1 MSRRIISATLTA
13 VCLAALALASA
24 EHASAATTSPAA
36 PKSTTAR
43 APNIVLIVADD
54 LGIPDLATYGASPV
68 AVPTPN
74 LDRLAR
80 RGVMFQRGYANAS
93 VCSPSRAG
101 FLTGQYPQRHGF
113 EFLTPEGADAGR
125 QGLAPT
131 QRVFAA
137 DLKRGGYRTA
147 IFGKWH
153 LGSTPDRLPT
163 ARGFDEFLGFLPG
176 ETAYARAGTPGLT
189 SVAAPY
195 LGARSFERKV
205 DWVQL
210 MKHRAGDPRPPE
222 VVTDDKTYL
231 TDLLTREAVRFIGT
245 GPRGQPYFLYLAHL
259 APHSPFQALDA
270 DMAPFADIKDPVR
283 RTYAGMIRA
292 LDRSVGAVLDAIE
305 RSPDADNTIVI
316 FTADNGAATYMGVSD
331 CDSLAGGKLS
341 YFEGGPRVPFL
352 MSWPARWPRGRVEPR
367 NVSLMDI
374 APTVLTAAGVETDA
388 VFDGVDLTPRM
399 QPGRDGETIHEAL
412 FFRTGPE
419 YAVVSGDW
427 KLLSNTREGAFPWLF
442 DLAND
447 PSERDLMTFSKPEV
461 VRDLQARFRA
471 WETGMK
477 PSGWTPKQTV
487 QIFQCGRIS
496 VHTQ

>member
-1 MSRRIISATLTA
+1 MTRRNICATFTA
-13 VCLAALALASA
+13 VCLLSLALASA
-24 EHASAATTSPAA
+24 EDASAATTTPAA
-36 PKSTTAR
+36 AR
-43 APNIVLIVADD
+43 PPNIVLIVADD
-54 LGIPDLATYGASPV
+54 LGIPDISTYGASPV

-80 RGVMFQRGYANAS
+80 RGVVFQRGYASAS
-93 VCSPSRAG
+93 VCSPSRAA
-101 FLTGQYPQRHGF
+101 FMTGQYQQRHGF
-113 EFLTPEGADAGR
+113 EYLTPEGADAGQ

-137 DLKRGGYRTA
+137 DLKRAGYRTA

-153 LGSTPDRLPT
+153 LGTTADRLPT

-195 LGARSFERKV
+195 LGTRSFERKV

-210 MKHRAGDPRPPE
+210 VKHRAGDARPPE
-222 VVTDDKTYL
+222 VVADDKTYL
-231 TDLLTREAVRFIGT
+231 TDLLTREAVRFIEA
-245 GPRGQPYFLYLAHL
+245 GPRRQPYLLYLAHL

-270 DMAPFADIKDPVR
+270 DMAPFNDIKDPVR

-292 LDRSVGAVLDAIE
+292 LDRSVGAVLDAVE
-305 RSPDADNTIVI
+305 RSPDADNTLII
-316 FTADNGAATYMGVSD
+316 FTSDNGAATYMGVSD
-331 CDSLAGGKLS
+331 CDTLAGGKLS

-374 APTVLTAAGVETDA
+374 APTVLAAAGAESDT
-388 VFDGVDLTPRM
+388 VFDGADLTPRM
-399 QPGRDGETIHEAL
+399 QAGRETETIHEAL

-427 KLLSNTREGAFPWLF
+427 KLLSNTREGAIPWLF
-442 DLAND
+442 DLSAD
-447 PSERDLMTFSKPEV
+447 PSERNLMTFAKPEV

-477 PSGWTPKQTV
+477 PSAWAPKQTV

-496 VHTQ
+496 FHTQ